1 MHLVGLALPNIQATI
16 QGRTTMKF
24 RLVRAGGSKGLE
36 AILKAQ
42 NAIIIDFTGQD
53 AVTDPLNDLRF
64 ARARVTRSGRRLRLR
79 GVLFVLNFPSNEQ
92 RMAPPQPWAVSITT
106 NARSRPGS
114 GQ

>member
-24 RLVRAGGSKGLE
+24 RLVRAGGSKVLGGLF
-36 AILKAQ
+36 KAH
-42 NAIIIDFTGQD
+42 NATIIDFTGQD
-53 AVTDPLNDLRF
+53 AATDPLTDLLF
-64 ARARVTRSGRRLRLR
+64 ASARVTRSGRRLRLR
-79 GVLFVLNFPSNEQ
+79 GVLFALNFPSNEQ